1 MSSAAFTWGA
11 TSTEWRTGRVPRL
24 CKVRMSVE
32 KIPGGGV
39 TTPKGFR
46 ATGLSAGFKP
56 SKGTDLAVIISDE
69 NAAAAGVFTK
79 NRVCAPPV
87 TVCKEKLQQSGGRA
101 KAIVVN
107 SGQANAA
114 TGETGKKN
122 ALLTA
127 EIAAKELG
135 VDPDLVLIASTGVIG
150 RQIDMKKMEEF
161 LPKAIR
167 EASPDGGDLASKA
180 IMTTDLVQKTV
191 AYKVKLSSGEVTVGG
206 TSKGS
211 GMIHPDM
218 ATMLGFVTSDVGV
231 DSKVWTD
238 LVKTAAVKSFNQITV
253 DGDTSTNDC
262 LMALASGASGTRAES
277 QEDIQLLGTALN
289 ETCKYLAKAVARD
302 GEGST
307 ILLEVEVT
315 GATDDIGAELIAK
328 TVAGSSLVKSAV
340 FGRDPN
346 WGRIAA
352 AAGRA
357 GVEFDERDLDIDL
370 GPFQMMRGGQP
381 LEYDR
386 DSASAYMKKAADSEY
401 LSGKDTVHI
410 DVKVGKGPGRGVA
423 WGCDLSYNYVKINAE
438 YTT

>member
-1 MSSAAFTWGA
+1 MASLAFVWGVYVNGKPI
-11 TSTEWRTGRVPRL
+11 SRTAGL
-24 CKVRMSVE
+24 CQVRMSAEV
-32 KIPGGGV
+32 IPGGGV

-56 SKGTDLAVIISDE
+56 SKGADLAVIIADE
-69 NAAAAGVFTK
+69 NAAAAGVFTT

-87 TVCKEKLQQSGGRA
+87 TVCKEKLSQSGGFAR
-101 KAIVVN
+101 AIVVN

-114 TGETGKKN
+114 TGETGRKN

-135 VDPDLVLIASTGVIG
+135 VDPKFILVASTGVIG
-150 RQIDMKKMEEF
+150 RQINMDLMQKS
-161 LPKAIR
+161 LPTAIR
-167 EASPDGGDLASKA
+167 DASPDGGDLAAKA
-180 IMTTDLVQKTV
+180 IMTTDLVKKTI
-191 AYKVKLSSGEVTVGG
+191 AYKVRLRSGEITVGG
-206 TSKGS
+206 TCKGS
-211 GMIHPDM
+211 GMIHPNM

-231 DSKVWTD
+231 DSKIWTD
-238 LVKTAAVKSFNQITV
+238 LVKVATTKSFNQITV

-262 LMALASGASGTRAES
+262 LLALASGASNVQAES
-277 QEDIQLLGTALN
+277 QSDIELLGNALN
-289 ETCKYLAKAVARD
+289 ETCKYLAKSIARD
-302 GEGST
+302 GEGAT
-307 ILLEVEVT
+307 ILLEIEVT
-315 GATDDIGAELIAK
+315 GTSDDAKAELIAK

-357 GVEFDERDLDIDL
+357 GVDFDESKLDIDL
-370 GPFQMMRGGQP
+370 GPFKMMRGGQP

-386 DSASAYMKKAADSEY
+386 ASASAYMKDAASSEY

-410 DVKVGKGPGRGVA
+410 GVKVGDGSGKGVA